1 MKKNQGLTLIELLV
15 VILIIAM
22 LATFGVVAYKQARAK
37 GRDAKRVYDAAQFVK
52 AMVLY
57 AQENS
62 GAYPPDSGYLGRGG
76 AIDTDIAKYLANP
89 PKDPSD
95 SGGTAASSYYYYYLA
110 NNNCEGEVL
119 PTIHVQNIETSNVSY
134 HQNPCTLGASGSE
147 NGYASEADYLLI
159 VR

>member
-22 LATFGVVAYKQARAK
+22 LATFGVVSYKEARAK
-37 GRDAKRVYDAAQFVK
+37 GRDTKRVYDAAQYVK

-62 GAYPPDSGYLGRGG
+62 GSYPTASGFLGRGG
-76 AIDTDIAKYLANP
+76 AIDSEIAKYLPTP

-95 SGGTAASSYYYYYLA
+95 TGGVTVGSSYYYYLA
-110 NNNCEGEVL
+110 SNNCEGDNL
-119 PTIHVQNIETSNVSY
+119 PTIHVQNIETSNASY

-147 NGYASEADYLLI
+147 NGFASQADYLLI